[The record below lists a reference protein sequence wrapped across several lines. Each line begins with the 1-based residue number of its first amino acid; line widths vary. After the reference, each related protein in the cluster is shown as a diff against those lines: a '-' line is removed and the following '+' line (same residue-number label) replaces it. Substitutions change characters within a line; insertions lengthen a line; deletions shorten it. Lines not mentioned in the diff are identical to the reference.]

1 MKGETIKGKHIK
13 GITSIRKN
21 QGGNRKGEISMGK
34 TGKRANRLGKTSK
47 KENKT
52 GKGKPV
58 KGEISREE
66 TQ

>member
-1 MKGETIKGKHIK
+1 
-13 GITSIRKN
+13 
-21 QGGNRKGEISMGK
+21 MGK